1 MATADSLTIGKLA
14 NQGGVKVQ
22 TIRYYERRGLLPRP
36 ARTLTG
42 YRTYSNETVRRL
54 RFIKQAQMLGF
65 SLREIAELLSLRM
78 HPATTC
84 GDIRRRARDK
94 IATVDQKIEELH
106 RIKNAL
112 SKLALACRGKGPTS
126 ECPIV
131 EALENER

>member
-131 EALENER
+131 EALENQG

>member
-1 MATADSLTIGKLA
+1 MASADSLTIGKLA

-131 EALENER
+131 EALENQG